1 MKLRRL
7 ELRDAPLMLEWMHDE
22 RATHDLQADFSKK
35 TIQDAENFIRA
46 SWNDNE
52 NINLA
57 IVCDLDEYMGT
68 VSLKHVQNGSA
79 EFAIIVRTSVMGRGY
94 SKYGMEKILKM
105 GFEDMDL
112 QSIYWCV
119 DPANKRAVRFYD
131 KNGYKK
137 TSPDR
142 IVNGGIR
149 LRYSKEQ
156 IERYYWYLVQAR

>member
-1 MKLRRL
+1 
-7 ELRDAPLMLEWMHDE
+7 
-22 RATHDLQADFSKK
+22 
-35 TIQDAENFIRA
+35 
-46 SWNDNE
+46 
-52 NINLA
+52 
-57 IVCDLDEYMGT
+57 
-68 VSLKHVQNGSA
+68 
-79 EFAIIVRTSVMGRGY
+79 
-94 SKYGMEKILKM
+94 
-105 GFEDMDL
+105 MDL